1 MFNNIKVTNKI
12 GTANIIVRFLIFLL
26 SFTFLTSCK
35 DGSRI
40 SWKIQNFPTKKPSP
54 ILKVYIEN
62 SGSMDG
68 YMCEGSELKD
78 AVYDYISSLNS
89 YASSTNLFYINS
101 QVVPFHE
108 EIQTFIRDLNPT
120 SFRTVSGNR
129 TNSDLADMLQKV
141 IAGTDKNT
149 VSVFV
154 SDCILDVPQGDARDY
169 FVNRQIDLKNAFL
182 KKVVHDKNFGVEI
195 IQLESRF
202 SGKYYGTDG
211 VTPLNNVKRPYYM
224 WVVGDKNIL
233 AYLNRH
239 ISLSKIKH
247 GYLNMASFTTPSEI
261 SYDCFNRYMKDGKKF
276 NQNKKQMEL
285 KSDRS
290 GDFVFVIKADLYPT
304 LVDDKTLTNTENF
317 KVSNNFVKVDHVEKI
332 EDELYSHLI
341 TVSISD
347 RAKASGVVIDL
358 TPEQLPSWVKKSN
371 DDTGSNIKTK
381 LSKTSGIQYIIG
393 GVSDAYNEYKSRTK
407 IKFTITKN

>member
-1 MFNNIKVTNKI
+1 MFNNIKVINKI

-35 DGSRI
+35 DGCRI

-202 SGKYYGTDG
+202 SGKYYVNST
-211 VTPLNNVKRPYYM
+211 
-224 WVVGDKNIL
+224 
-233 AYLNRH
+233 
-239 ISLSKIKH
+239 SK
-247 GYLNMASFTTPSEI
+247 
-261 SYDCFNRYMKDGKKF
+261 C
-276 NQNKKQMEL
+276 
-285 KSDRS
+285 
-290 GDFVFVIKADLYPT
+290 
-304 LVDDKTLTNTENF
+304 
-317 KVSNNFVKVDHVEKI
+317 
-332 EDELYSHLI
+332 
-341 TVSISD
+341 
-347 RAKASGVVIDL
+347 
-358 TPEQLPSWVKKSN
+358 
-371 DDTGSNIKTK
+371 
-381 LSKTSGIQYIIG
+381 
-393 GVSDAYNEYKSRTK
+393 
-407 IKFTITKN
+407 KFT

>member
-1 MFNNIKVTNKI
+1 MAQM
-12 GTANIIVRFLIFLL
+12 G
-26 SFTFLTSCK
+26 
-35 DGSRI
+35 
-40 SWKIQNFPTKKPSP
+40 
-54 ILKVYIEN
+54 
-62 SGSMDG
+62 
-68 YMCEGSELKD
+68 
-78 AVYDYISSLNS
+78 
-89 YASSTNLFYINS
+89 
-101 QVVPFHE
+101 
-108 EIQTFIRDLNPT
+108 
-120 SFRTVSGNR
+120 
-129 TNSDLADMLQKV
+129 
-141 IAGTDKNT
+141 
-149 VSVFV
+149 
-154 SDCILDVPQGDARDY
+154 
-169 FVNRQIDLKNAFL
+169 
-182 KKVVHDKNFGVEI
+182 
-195 IQLESRF
+195 
-202 SGKYYGTDG
+202 
-211 VTPLNNVKRPYYM
+211 LNNVKRPYYM
-224 WVVGDKNIL
+224 WVVGDKSIL

-247 GYLNMASFTTPSEI
+247 GYLNMASFTTPSEV
-261 SYDCFNRYMKDGKKF
+261 SYDCFNRYMKDGKKI

>member
-202 SGKYYGTDG
+202 SGKYY
-211 VTPLNNVKRPYYM
+211 R
-224 WVVGDKNIL
+224 
-233 AYLNRH
+233 
-239 ISLSKIKH
+239 
-247 GYLNMASFTTPSEI
+247 
-261 SYDCFNRYMKDGKKF
+261 KF
-276 NQNKKQMEL
+276 NIEL
-285 KSDRS
+285 QSQ
-290 GDFVFVIKADLYPT
+290 V
-304 LVDDKTLTNTENF
+304 LV
-317 KVSNNFVKVDHVEKI
+317 
-332 EDELYSHLI
+332 
-341 TVSISD
+341 
-347 RAKASGVVIDL
+347 
-358 TPEQLPSWVKKSN
+358 
-371 DDTGSNIKTK
+371 
-381 LSKTSGIQYIIG
+381 
-393 GVSDAYNEYKSRTK
+393 
-407 IKFTITKN
+407 